1 MSINQAFAGRCAA
14 VDDSILATVLNCWN
28 QPTDTPYNASHIHL
42 KSGWVMTPHRY
53 SQAWRNRAEECRA
66 AAKSFHNDAN
76 RERMLRV
83 ADDYERMA
91 STAAKKELADAER
104 AGEGA
109 IDILF
114 TRTALPP
121 HSAATGR
128 PRK

>member
-1 MSINQAFAGRCAA
+1 MA
-14 VDDSILATVLNCWN
+14 VDDSILTKVLNCWN
-28 QPTDTPYNASHIHL
+28 RAEGTACRLGYIHMT
-42 KSGWVMTPHRY
+42 SGLLMNPLPH